1 MRGWGA
7 IFHLFSLF
15 HQQFVHLCNIYHA
28 LYLPSIVS
36 CEKYCKF
43 QVTVDMGNDI
53 FIISP
58 TLFEVHKPF
67 IVVEI
72 PYTKKNENK
81 LNDTMYNI
89 ITSSS
94 NQNLLEQN
102 NNDSICCY
110 LWKYLSYYLMCYV
123 TLQESIEVP
132 WAELN
137 RIWIDLLLTFT
148 TGVTYMWLRVMIL

>member
-1 MRGWGA
+1 
-7 IFHLFSLF
+7 
-15 HQQFVHLCNIYHA
+15 
-28 LYLPSIVS
+28 
-36 CEKYCKF
+36 
-43 QVTVDMGNDI
+43 MGNDI

-110 LWKYLSYYLMCYV
+110 L
-123 TLQESIEVP
+123 
-132 WAELN
+132 
-137 RIWIDLLLTFT
+137 
-148 TGVTYMWLRVMIL
+148 